1 MNQIVVF
8 LRIIVQKFQFSA
20 TCIIYFFNII
30 NLGEFMNT
38 FKKLFFASL
47 ISISSFSFAE
57 VSLSGNI
64 AVTTD
69 YVWRGMTQNAEDPS
83 VSGGFDLEHSSGFYI
98 GLWAANVLAEDSV
111 TTDGPDGVAGNADDV
126 TTVSSGSMELDGYLG
141 FAGSFNDDA
150 GYDIGYIAYTYP
162 GVDAWD
168 FEELYFSVDF
178 FGAYVMY
185 AAGIDDAA
193 DYYEVGYGIDAGPGS
208 FSISYGDYDGMGT
221 NYLIGYDWSVGD
233 FTIGFAYTD
242 FSGDVDDLEDYDTA
256 IFTISY

>member
-1 MNQIVVF
+1 MNHFVVF
-8 LRIIVQKFQFSA
+8 LRIIVHKFQFTA

-69 YVWRGMTQNAEDPS
+69 YVWRGMSQNAEDPS

-98 GLWAANVLAEDSV
+98 GMWAANVLAENSV

-126 TTVSSGSMELDGYLG
+126 TTVSNDSMELDGYLG

-185 AAGIDDAA
+185 AAGIDDAT

-208 FSISYGDYDGMGT
+208 FSISYGDYEDMGT

-233 FTIGFAYTD
+233 FTLGFAYSD
-242 FSGDVDDLEDYDTA
+242 FSEDNPELEDYDTA

>member
-1 MNQIVVF
+1 
-8 LRIIVQKFQFSA
+8 
-20 TCIIYFFNII
+20 
-30 NLGEFMNT
+30 MNT

-47 ISISSFSFAE
+47 ISISSFSFTE
-57 VSLSGNI
+57 VSLSGNV

-69 YVWRGMTQNAEDPS
+69 YVWRGMSQNAEDPS

-98 GLWAANVLAEDSV
+98 GLWAANVLASN
-111 TTDGPDGVAGNADDV
+111 TDLGADNAEGGAGANADV
-126 TTVSSGSMELDGYLG
+126 TSTGSMELDGYLG

-185 AAGIDDAA
+185 AAGIDDAT

-208 FSISYGDYDGMGT
+208 FSISYGDYDEIGS
-221 NYLIGYDWSVGD
+221 NYLVGYDWTVGD

-242 FSGDVDDLEDYDTA
+242 FSTDTADLEDYDTVTL
-256 IFTISY
+256 TISY

>member
-1 MNQIVVF
+1 MNHFVVF
-8 LRIIVQKFQFSA
+8 LRIIVQKFQFTA

-47 ISISSFSFAE
+47 LSISSFSFAE

-98 GLWAANVLAEDSV
+98 GLWAANVLAEN
-111 TTDGPDGVAGNADDV
+111 TDDAGTPNDAADDV
-126 TTVSSGSMELDGYLG
+126 TSTGSMELDGYLG

-242 FSGDVDDLEDYDTA
+242 FSADVAANDYDTA
-256 IFTISY
+256 ILTISY

>member
-8 LRIIVQKFQFSA
+8 LRIIVQKFQFTA

-47 ISISSFSFAE
+47 LSISSFSFAE

-98 GLWAANVLAEDSV
+98 GLWAANVLAAN
-111 TTDGPDGVAGNADDV
+111 TDLGADGAEGGGDDV
-126 TTVSSGSMELDGYLG
+126 TSTGSMELDGYLG

-242 FSGDVDDLEDYDTA
+242 FSGDVAANDYDTA
-256 IFTISY
+256 ILTISY

>member
-1 MNQIVVF
+1 
-8 LRIIVQKFQFSA
+8 
-20 TCIIYFFNII
+20 
-30 NLGEFMNT
+30 MNT

-47 ISISSFSFAE
+47 ISISSFSFTE
-57 VSLSGNI
+57 VSLSGNV

-69 YVWRGMTQNAEDPS
+69 YVWRGMSQNAEDPS

-98 GLWAANVLAEDSV
+98 GLWAANVLASS
-111 TTDGPDGVAGNADDV
+111 TDLGADNAVGGAGANADV
-126 TTVSSGSMELDGYLG
+126 TSTGSMELDGYLG

-185 AAGIDDAA
+185 AAGIDAAA

-242 FSGDVDDLEDYDTA
+242 FNADVAANDYDTA
-256 IFTISY
+256 ILTISY

>member
-1 MNQIVVF
+1 MNQIVVV
-8 LRIIVQKFQFSA
+8 LRIITNKFQLKA
-20 TCIIYFFNII
+20 TCIIYFFNFI

-47 ISISSFSFAE
+47 ISISSFSFTE
-57 VSLSGNI
+57 VSLSGNV

-69 YVWRGMTQNAEDPS
+69 YVWRGMSQNAEDPS

-98 GLWAANVLAEDSV
+98 GLWAANVLASN
-111 TTDGPDGVAGNADDV
+111 TDLGADNAVGGAGANADV
-126 TTVSSGSMELDGYLG
+126 TSTGSMELDGYLG

-185 AAGIDDAA
+185 AAGIDAAA

-242 FSGDVDDLEDYDTA
+242 FNADVAANDYDTA
-256 IFTISY
+256 ILTISY

>member
-1 MNQIVVF
+1 
-8 LRIIVQKFQFSA
+8 
-20 TCIIYFFNII
+20 
-30 NLGEFMNT
+30 MNT

-57 VSLSGNI
+57 VSLSGNV

-69 YVWRGMTQNAEDPS
+69 YVWRGMSQNAEDPS

-98 GLWAANVLAEDSV
+98 GLWAANVLASN
-111 TTDGPDGVAGNADDV
+111 TDLGADNAEGGAGANADV
-126 TTVSSGSMELDGYLG
+126 TSTGSMELDGYLG

-185 AAGIDDAA
+185 AAGIDAAA

-242 FSGDVDDLEDYDTA
+242 FNADVAANDYDTA
-256 IFTISY
+256 ILTLSLIHI